1 MSGNKTVVNLT
12 LLVPL
17 FYLLSIGIIILNS
30 LSVTSLAVVKF
41 SFETQL
47 IAIAIGLLLFWFA
60 LRSTYQ
66 FWAKMSWWIYVLAIV
81 SLGVVLLSGQTY
93 NGAQRWLGIGVLQFQ
108 PTELAKFAIIA
119 LLARLFTKRAAE
131 MNKLSTL
138 LLSAAYVVVPALL
151 IILEPD
157 LGSVVLILIVWLS
170 MLFASTIRK
179 STVMLMIA
187 IILLAVPISYP
198 FLADYQKQRIDT
210 FFNPSLSV
218 SGEGYNVM
226 QATIAVGSGGWLGK
240 GLDSGSQSTLSF
252 IPSQHTDF
260 IFSVIAEKLGFVGA
274 FSVILAMGVLLIRL
288 IFLAWS
294 ASQPYVRYFGVGVV
308 SMLLA
313 QFTINIAMN
322 LGLFPVTGLPL
333 PLISYGGTHI
343 VISLLMIGAL
353 VGMLK
358 SKSHQTFTS

>member
-1 MSGNKTVVNLT
+1 MNGNKNVVNST

-17 FYLLSIGIIILNS
+17 FYLLFIGLLILSS
-30 LSVTSLAVVKF
+30 LSITSLAVVKF
-41 SFETQL
+41 SFSTQIMSVGL
-47 IAIAIGLLLFWFA
+47 GLLLFWLA
-60 LRSTYQ
+60 LRSTSQ
-66 FWAKMSWWIYVLAIV
+66 FWLKSSWWIYAIAIV
-81 SLGVVLLSGQTY
+81 SLVAVAIFGRTY
-93 NGAQRWLGIGVLQFQ
+93 NGAQRWLEIGAFQFQ
-108 PTELAKFAIIA
+108 PSELAKFALITVQA
-119 LLARLFTKRAAE
+119 RLLAKKAGVAKQVNTLF
-131 MNKLSTL
+131 LSGL
-138 LLSAAYVVVPALL
+138 YVAIPVLL

-157 LGSVVLILIVWLS
+157 LGSVVLIIIVWLS
-170 MLFASTIRK
+170 MLLASTIKK
-179 STVMLMIA
+179 STVMLIIA
-187 IILLAVPISYP
+187 TILLIIPISYP
-198 FLADYQKQRIDT
+198 FMADYQKQRIDT

-218 SGEGYNVM
+218 NSEGYNVA

-274 FSVILAMGVLLIRL
+274 LSVLIAMSVLLIRL

-294 ASQPYVRYFGVGVV
+294 ASHPYIRYFGVGVV

-343 VISLLMIGAL
+343 VVSLLMIGTL
-353 VGMLK
+353 LGMLK
-358 SKSHQTFTS
+358 NESH